1 MGSSLLTM
9 PWAFEKAG
17 FAQTLVLMMACGLI
31 SCYTAVIVVRIA
43 AKLVG
48 KHELTQVSGD
58 IGFYQYLYD
67 IIGFFQKLVH
77 IVYN

>member
-58 IGFYQYLYD
+58 T
-67 IIGFFQKLVH
+67 IIDTICFFQKLL
-77 IVYN
+77 

>member
-17 FAQTLVLMMACGLI
+17 FTQTLVLMMVCGLI

-43 AKLVG
+43 TKLVG
-48 KHELTQVSGD
+48 KHELTQGLGD
-58 IGFYQYLYD
+58 KILDSYETYLNK
-67 IIGFFQKLVH
+67 FFKK
-77 IVYN
+77 IFS